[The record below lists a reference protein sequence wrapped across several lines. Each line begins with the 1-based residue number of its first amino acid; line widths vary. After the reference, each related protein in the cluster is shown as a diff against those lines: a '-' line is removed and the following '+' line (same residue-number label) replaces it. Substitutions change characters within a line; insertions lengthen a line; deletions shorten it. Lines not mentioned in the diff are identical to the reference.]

1 MHVLQNQVSMAEELE
16 IDDHV
21 PCSSHRRK
29 SDVWAF
35 FEKKKGFKSVSCKLC
50 DKVFAYHG
58 GTSNLREHLL
68 RIHPS
73 EFKGQTKQ
81 QEQQSSLDPF
91 VARAKCP
98 HSRAKQITDLIANM
112 VACDIRPAA
121 IVEGD
126 GFKALMKFVEPG
138 YKVPSAT
145 HIAQIVHQKHELGKR
160 ILKEKLKLE
169 ANGLAF
175 TTDIWTSCSNDSY
188 ISLTAHFITHSW
200 QMVSCILATSPF
212 PRQHTA
218 VNIIEKLKEIMQSY
232 ELDFSKVIALVH
244 DQGSNMQLT
253 GEMLEVES
261 GCESLSCAAHKFQLC
276 VEEALSIN
284 VITRALGASRK
295 LVGHFRHSPL
305 ASNALRKRQESMG
318 TPVLK
323 LQQDCATRWNSQY
336 YMIKSLLECRWPITA
351 VLSDETVTKRQYRY
365 LELFSENWLILEDL
379 VKVLEPFETA
389 TVVLSKEA
397 NVSLSTVLPI
407 MYGLKKKLV
416 VSEDDSSTMRQLK
429 IKLTEAM
436 AR

>member
-1 MHVLQNQVSMAEELE
+1 MSGLSLK
-16 IDDHV
+16 
-21 PCSSHRRK
+21 RRK
-29 SDVWAF
+29 VLSLFLASYVIRFLPIMAVQVTYVNISF
-35 FEKKKGFKSVSCKLC
+35 GFILVSSR
-50 DKVFAYHG
+50 D
-58 GTSNLREHLL
+58 R
-68 RIHPS
+68 
-73 EFKGQTKQ
+73 
-81 QEQQSSLDPF
+81 QSS
-91 VARAKCP
+91 RSSSAKCP

-212 PRQHTA
+212 PGQHTA

-232 ELDFSKVIALVH
+232 ELDFSNVIALVH

-261 GCESLSCAAHKFQLC
+261 GCESLSCAAHKF
-276 VEEALSIN
+276 
-284 VITRALGASRK
+284 
-295 LVGHFRHSPL
+295 
-305 ASNALRKRQESMG
+305 
-318 TPVLK
+318 
-323 LQQDCATRWNSQY
+323 
-336 YMIKSLLECRWPITA
+336 
-351 VLSDETVTKRQYRY
+351 
-365 LELFSENWLILEDL
+365 
-379 VKVLEPFETA
+379 
-389 TVVLSKEA
+389 
-397 NVSLSTVLPI
+397 
-407 MYGLKKKLV
+407 
-416 VSEDDSSTMRQLK
+416 
-429 IKLTEAM
+429 
-436 AR
+436 